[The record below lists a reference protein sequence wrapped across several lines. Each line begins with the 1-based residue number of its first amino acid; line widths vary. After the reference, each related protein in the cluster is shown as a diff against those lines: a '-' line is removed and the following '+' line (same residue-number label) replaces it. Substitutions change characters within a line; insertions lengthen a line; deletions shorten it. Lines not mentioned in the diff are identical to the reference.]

1 MLHHRISIITILL
14 AALFLASCANHK
26 TAATLNDVETYIQ
39 ARPDSAL
46 ATIRAI
52 DTTTLTTRSLRA
64 HYALLHAMA
73 LDKNWIDT
81 TDVNVVMPA
90 VEYYAKH
97 GTADQKMKAYYYL
110 GRIQQNGHDPNAAII
125 SLTKAEA
132 ASNGSQDDS
141 FKGLLSMVIAEIY
154 KSAHYSDKE
163 REYIEKGMA
172 LFQKANDTAHYN
184 LSFGRLAM
192 SYKDKKEWA
201 IADSLFRKGIE
212 LATKDTAA
220 MRMFLVHYATMKVVQ
235 PDPKPQEAIQLLNR
249 VHSEYKLSFP
259 LKVYGI
265 YAYAS
270 TLVGDEKTCNAIQ
283 AFLDSQPDNRRKES
297 RYFDYLIAKSR
308 GDYSHAID
316 LLTDIYS
323 EQDENVDQML
333 NNSITAVLQ
342 DYYQNQVIESKHQA
356 QVQRLAFAAILL
368 ALVLIISAILLAL
381 RRKREKEKQESER
394 LIQIAEET
402 ARMTQQSNAQLFK
415 SQFAPISDL
424 CKTYF
429 KTEKSGEYY
438 QKEAVYRKVT
448 EILSNI
454 SSDDQLHAQFE
465 AQINHDLDNI
475 IDHLKADLGEMSPT
489 DERFL
494 CYMIAGFDSSTIA
507 TILNLSMSNVYT
519 KKSRLKDRIRQLDSP
534 YKEQYQ
540 KII

>member
-1 MLHHRISIITILL
+1 MRHLSIPIIALSV
-14 AALFLASCANHK
+14 AAFFLASCASRK
-26 TAATLNDVETYIQ
+26 TAATLNEVETYIQ
-39 ARPDSAL
+39 ERPDSAL

-90 VEYYAKH
+90 VEYYSNH

-132 ASNGSQDDS
+132 ASKGSQDDS
-141 FKGLLSMVIAEIY
+141 FKGLLSMVIADIY

-283 AFLDSQPDNRRKES
+283 AFMDSQPDNRRKES
-297 RYFDYLIAKSR
+297 RYFDFLIAKSR

-323 EQDENVDQML
+323 EQDKNVDQML

-342 DYYQNQVIESKHQA
+342 DYYQSQVIESKHQA
-356 QVQRLAFAAILL
+356 LVQRLAFAAILL

-394 LIQIAEET
+394 LVQIAEET
-402 ARMTQQSNAQLFK
+402 ARMMQQSNAQLFK

-438 QKEAVYRKVT
+438 QKEAVYWKVT

-465 AQINHDLDNI
+465 AQINHDLDGI